1 MKLFSN
7 KRRPVHLGPYPL
19 ERLERTT
26 VIPGIPSERKPRP
39 VRKRSEPALRFAE
52 VANDYNDLLDQWQD
66 GTPAKEKAPIAEDPL
81 DLTQQMKAASYF
93 MDASMV
99 GACEIPEAAW
109 FAETE
114 SGETMTPY
122 HGNALVIVVEYVRE
136 PEPENLAAEWLRD
149 AQAERAAV
157 RAAEIAVTIA
167 GYIRHLG
174 WHAKSHSANKSDLDH
189 ELLTVCS
196 GLGRWQGGQVAN
208 PFLEAGFGTAVV
220 SCDMP
225 VQPDLPLVE
234 TPTKPERDWRFQW
247 GVDGTVPERE
257 RERLRQ
263 RPSHWSQHPM
273 ETIRKVPRPTTL
285 VLEDEVPR
293 VPKRAAF
300 FERARKG
307 DLGAKTQVERDRFA
321 IKHPFTMGMV
331 PMIRGLVPHQ
341 DGEVAA
347 EKAPN
352 TDDSI
357 ENAKAIKS
365 LSYFLNMDLTGICE
379 AKRFAWFSHDD
390 DGKPIEPRHRHA
402 IVMLIDQGYE
412 TMDGASG
419 DDWISGAQSMR
430 GYLRGATVGGQIA
443 EFIRRLGYSARVH
456 SNLDSEVLH
465 IPLVLYAGLGELS
478 RIGELVLNPF
488 VGPRFK
494 SIVVTT
500 DLPLAHDQPIDFG
513 LQDMCQK
520 CLKCARE
527 CPCQAISWGDT
538 VMFNG
543 YEMWK
548 PDAERCVRYR
558 VTNPKGSACGR
569 CMKTCPYN
577 HEGLLVHDLFLKM
590 AIHLPFTRKWIA
602 DLDDKVGNGRINLV
616 KKWWYDLEWVDGK
629 AVEPKGTNRREL
641 NLDKKLDPDKHSIA
655 YYHAE
660 QMPPPDHLEPFPVDR
675 KQALAA
681 KHKLETPKQALAR
694 YQSGKATPEHYK
706 PTQIEKV

>member
-7 KRRPVHLGPYPL
+7 KLRPVHFGPYPL
-19 ERLERTT
+19 ERLVRTT
-26 VIPGIPSERKPRP
+26 MVLDLPTERKPRTVP
-39 VRKRSEPALRFAE
+39 KRSEHPLRFSD
-52 VANDYNDLLDQWQD
+52 VADAYIDLLDQWQD
-66 GTPAKEKAPIAEDPL
+66 GTVAPEKVPIPEDAL

-93 MDASMV
+93 MDTAMV
-99 GACEIPEAAW
+99 GACEIPEVAW
-109 FAETE
+109 FTETE
-114 SGETMTPY
+114 SGETVTPY
-122 HGNALVIVVEYVRE
+122 HHNALVIVVEHVRE
-136 PEPENLAAEWLRD
+136 PELDNLASEWLRD
-149 AQAERAAV
+149 AQSERAAV

-174 WHAKSHSANKSDLDH
+174 WHAKSHSADKSDLDH

-196 GLGRWQGGQVAN
+196 GLVRWQNGMVVN
-208 PFLEAGFGTAVV
+208 PFLGSRFGTAVV

-247 GVDGTVPERE
+247 GMDGAVSERE
-257 RERLRQ
+257 RERHRR
-263 RPSHWSQHPM
+263 RPSHLSKYPM
-273 ETIRKVPRPTTL
+273 ETIRKVPHPTTL

-307 DLGAKTQVERDRFA
+307 DLGAKTQVERNRFA

-341 DGEVAA
+341 DGAVAA
-347 EKAPN
+347 KKAPN
-352 TDDSI
+352 TDDSS

-365 LSYFLNMDLTGICE
+365 LSYFLNVDLIGICE
-379 AKRFAWFSHDD
+379 AKRFTWFSHDD
-390 DGKPIEPRHRHA
+390 DGKPIKIRHRHA

-412 TMDGASG
+412 TMEGASG

-430 GYLRGATVGGQIA
+430 SYLRGATIGGQMA

-465 IPLVLYAGLGELS
+465 IPLILYAGLGELS

-494 SIVVTT
+494 SVVVTT
-500 DLPLAHDQPIDFG
+500 DIPLTHDQPIDFG

-527 CPCQAISWGDT
+527 CPCNAISWGNT

-543 YEMWK
+543 YEM
-548 PDAERCVRYR
+548 
-558 VTNPKGSACGR
+558 
-569 CMKTCPYN
+569 
-577 HEGLLVHDLFLKM
+577 
-590 AIHLPFTRKWIA
+590 
-602 DLDDKVGNGRINLV
+602 
-616 KKWWYDLEWVDGK
+616 
-629 AVEPKGTNRREL
+629 
-641 NLDKKLDPDKHSIA
+641 
-655 YYHAE
+655 
-660 QMPPPDHLEPFPVDR
+660 
-675 KQALAA
+675 
-681 KHKLETPKQALAR
+681 
-694 YQSGKATPEHYK
+694 
-706 PTQIEKV
+706 